1 MQNICKL
8 KDLYEM
14 NKTDESLSWRK
25 ASTVVVENCNKTVF
39 EEGTTNN
46 KGI

>member
-39 EEGTTNN
+39 EEGITNN
-46 KGI
+46 KGV

>member
-1 MQNICKL
+1 MQKIFKL

-25 ASTVVVENCNKTVF
+25 ATTEVVENCNKTVF
-39 EEGTTNN
+39 EEGITNN